1 MKKIYFAPKT
11 TIVKVELQQIIAAS
25 TLNIDG
31 DTGTSNVNEETPDG
45 PVLSH
50 GGSIW
55 DEE

>member
-1 MKKIYFAPKT
+1 MKKIYFAPNT
-11 TIVKVELQQIIAAS
+11 TVVKVELQQIIAS
-25 TLNIDG
+25 SPLNISG
-31 DTGTSNVNEETPDG
+31 DTGNATTNEEAPDG